1 VELTG
6 RVAVVTGAAR
16 GIGRALAE
24 RFAAEGAA
32 AVVVADL
39 DSDGV
44 SAVAAAIGP
53 VAFPARLDVSDEAEI
68 SAFVADVLAR
78 HGHIDLFCSN
88 AGITTGHG
96 LDAPTSVWERTI
108 AVNVLSHIYAAR
120 AVVPAMLSRGSG
132 YLLNTCSAAGLLTS
146 VDDAPYAVT
155 KHAAVAFAEW
165 LSMTYGDR
173 GIRVSALCPQGVD
186 TDMLRGGLE
195 VGHRGAQVTVASGRI
210 VSPAEVAEVV
220 VAGLAAEEFLI
231 LPHPE
236 VAKYE
241 QYRVQ
246 DRGRWLAA
254 MRHLRSTAPGEAG
267 ATASGEA
274 GATASG
280 EAGASAAAEQR

>member
-1 VELTG
+1 MELTG

-88 AGITTGHG
+88 AGVTTGHG
-96 LDAPTSVWERTI
+96 LDAPASVWERTI

-165 LSMTYGDR
+165 LRATYEHR
-173 GIRVSALCPQGVD
+173 GVVVQALCPQGVRTPMLLGGRTGESRSADGARSAARTLLDD
-186 TDMLRGGLE
+186 TAISPE
-195 VGHRGAQVTVASGRI
+195 QVAD
-210 VSPAEVAEVV
+210 AVV
-220 VAGLAAEEFLI
+220 EAMADDRFLV

-236 VAKYE
+236 VATY
-241 QYRVQ
+241 YARRAA
-246 DRGRWLAA
+246 DPDRWLRGMNKVQRTAVEPAA
-254 MRHLRSTAPGEAG
+254 GPAG
-267 ATASGEA
+267 TDLL
-274 GATASG
+274 
-280 EAGASAAAEQR
+280 

>member
-88 AGITTGHG
+88 AGVTTGHG
-96 LDAPTSVWERTI
+96 LDAPASVWERTI

-173 GIRVSALCPQGVD
+173 GIRVCLFEPGRVATEAGKNARLEP
-186 TDMLRGGLE
+186 GGRH
-195 VGHRGAQVTVASGRI
+195 GTMGPDI
-210 VSPAEVAEVV
+210 VPLAGDEVAEVIEFILSRPANLALNTV
-220 VAGLAAEEFLI
+220 VARPVRQGL
-231 LPHPE
+231 P
-236 VAKYE
+236 
-241 QYRVQ
+241 
-246 DRGRWLAA
+246 
-254 MRHLRSTAPGEAG
+254 
-267 ATASGEA
+267 
-274 GATASG
+274 
-280 EAGASAAAEQR
+280 

>member
-16 GIGRALAE
+16 GIGKALAE

-39 DSDGV
+39 DFDGV

-53 VAFPARLDVSDEAEI
+53 VAFPARLDVSDESEV
-68 SAFVADVLAR
+68 STFVADVLAR

-96 LDAPTSVWERTI
+96 LDAPTSVWERTL
-108 AVNVLSHIYAAR
+108 AVNLLSHIHAAR
-120 AVVPAMLSRGSG
+120 AVVPAMLERGFG

-186 TDMLRGGLE
+186 TDMLRGGLAA
-195 VGHRGAQVTVASGRI
+195 GHRGAQVTVASGRI
-210 VSPAEVAEVV
+210 VTPQEVADVV
-220 VAGLAAEEFLI
+220 VAGLVAEEFLI

-236 VAKYE
+236 VARYE

-254 MRHLRSTAPGEAG
+254 MRRLR
-267 ATASGEA
+267 
-274 GATASG
+274 
-280 EAGASAAAEQR
+280 AGASGSGAAASGPASAAPQR

>member
-39 DSDGV
+39 DFDGV
-44 SAVAAAIGP
+44 SAAAAAIGP
-53 VAFPARLDVSDEAEI
+53 VATPARLDVSNEAEVA
-68 SAFVADVLAR
+68 AFVAEVLAR
-78 HGHIDLFCSN
+78 HGHVDLFCSN
-88 AGITTGHG
+88 AGISTGHG
-96 LDAPTSVWERTI
+96 LDAPAAEWERTVAI
-108 AVNVLSHIYAAR
+108 NVLSHVYAAQ
-120 AVVPAMLSRGSG
+120 AVVPSMLSRGFG

-165 LSMTYGDR
+165 LSMTYGDQ

-186 TDMLRGGLE
+186 TDMLRGGLA

-210 VSPAEVAEVV
+210 MSAAEVADVV
-220 VAGLAAEEFLI
+220 VAGLAAEDFLI

-241 QYRVQ
+241 QHRVQ

-254 MRHLRSTAPGEAG
+254 MRHLRAKAAGEAG
-267 ATASGEA
+267 AADG
-274 GATASG
+274 
-280 EAGASAAAEQR
+280 SAPR

>member
-24 RFAAEGAA
+24 RFAAERAA

-39 DSDGV
+39 DFDAV
-44 SAVAAAIGP
+44 SAVASTIGP
-53 VAFPARLDVSDEAEI
+53 VAFPAQLDVADESAI
-68 SAFVADVLAR
+68 SSFVADVRAR

-88 AGITTGHG
+88 AGISTGRG
-96 LDAPTSVWERTI
+96 LDAPASLWERSLAI
-108 AVNVLSHIYAAR
+108 NVLSHVYAAR
-120 AVVPAMLSRGSG
+120 AVVPAMLERGFG

-165 LSMTYGDR
+165 LSMTYGDQ
-173 GIRVSALCPQGVD
+173 GVRVSVLCPQGVD

-195 VGHRGAQVTVASGRI
+195 AGHRGAQVTVASGRI
-210 VSPAEVAEVV
+210 LSPAEVAEIV

-241 QYRVQ
+241 RHRVQ

-254 MRHLRSTAPGEAG
+254 MRHLRATAAGPAG
-267 ATASGEA
+267 AV
-274 GATASG
+274 
-280 EAGASAAAEQR
+280 AEPR

>member
-39 DSDGV
+39 DLDGAN
-44 SAVAAAIGP
+44 AVAEAIGP
-53 VAFPARLDVSDEAEI
+53 VALPVRLDVSVEAEI
-68 SAFVADVLAR
+68 TALVADALSR
-78 HGHIDLFCSN
+78 YGHIDLFCSN

-96 LDAPTSVWERTI
+96 LDAPASIWERTL
-108 AVNVLSHIYAAR
+108 AVNVLAHIHAAR
-120 AVVPAMLSRGSG
+120 AVVPAMLERGFG

-173 GIRVSALCPQGVD
+173 GLRVSALCPQGVD
-186 TDMLRGGLE
+186 TDMLRGGLA

-210 VSPAEVAEVV
+210 LSAAEVADVV

-254 MRHLRSTAPGEAG
+254 MRHLRSTAPGD
-267 ATASGEA
+267 
-274 GATASG
+274 
-280 EAGASAAAEQR
+280 AAVDAAPPR

>member
-39 DSDGV
+39 DFDGV
-44 SAVAAAIGP
+44 SAVAEAIGP
-53 VAFPARLDVSDEAEI
+53 GAAPYRLDVSSEPEM
-68 SAFVADVLAR
+68 STFVAGVLSR
-78 HGHIDLFCSN
+78 YGHIDLFCSN

-96 LDAPTSVWERTI
+96 LDAPASVWERTLAI
-108 AVNVLSHIYAAR
+108 NVLAHIYAAR
-120 AVVPAMLSRGSG
+120 AVVPAMLDRGFG

-173 GIRVSALCPQGVD
+173 GLRVSALCPQGVD
-186 TDMLRGGLE
+186 TEMLRGGLA
-195 VGHRGAQVTVASGRI
+195 VGHRGAQVTVASGQI
-210 VSPAEVAEVV
+210 LSVADVADAVV
-220 VAGLAAEEFLI
+220 DGLAAEQFLI

-246 DRGRWLAA
+246 DRDRWLAA
-254 MRHLRSTAPGEAG
+254 MRHLRSSAPGESGGSAVG
-267 ATASGEA
+267 AA
-274 GATASG
+274 
-280 EAGASAAAEQR
+280 